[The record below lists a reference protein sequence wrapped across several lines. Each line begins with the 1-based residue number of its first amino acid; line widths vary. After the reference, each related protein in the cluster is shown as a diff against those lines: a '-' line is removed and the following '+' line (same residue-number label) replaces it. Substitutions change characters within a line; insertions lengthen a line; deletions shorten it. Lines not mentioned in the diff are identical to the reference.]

1 MDDKRIELCVVCQ
14 KPIPKE
20 RKRRH
25 AKYCSDECSKQ
36 KTRGYYRENNPP
48 LGLKLSTGVVGTINE
63 LRVCVDL
70 LLKGYEV
77 FRSVSSMCSCDL
89 AILKDGKL
97 LRLEVKTGYYLTNMK
112 LGKPQIRG
120 QKFDILA
127 IVTRDKIHYQPEE
140 F

>member
-1 MDDKRIELCVVCQ
+1 M
-14 KPIPKE
+14 
-20 RKRRH
+20 
-25 AKYCSDECSKQ
+25 
-36 KTRGYYRENNPP
+36 
-48 LGLKLSTGVVGTINE
+48 GLKLSTGVVGTINE